1 MLSVEA
7 RNKIRL
13 LMKLTQVIFAV
24 AVLTSVL
31 SFSTFDVGTNNELIK
46 ITLDRV
52 AALKKSFKRSSL
64 NERRIFLMLTNSKQ
78 AEKCKKLLKS
88 Q

>member
-7 RNKIRL
+7 RNKIKL
-13 LMKLTQVIFAV
+13 LMKLTRVIFAV

-52 AALKKSFKRSSL
+52 AALKKTGGK
-64 NERRIFLMLTNSKQ
+64 IQKTP
-78 AEKCKKLLKS
+78 EKPMKS
-88 Q
+88 TT

>member
-13 LMKLTQVIFAV
+13 LMKLTRVIFAV

-46 ITLDRV
+46 IASERV
-52 AALKKSFKRSSL
+52 AH
-64 NERRIFLMLTNSKQ
+64 
-78 AEKCKKLLKS
+78 
-88 Q
+88 